1 MLGTSVA
8 TKLDEILGNQG
19 VHCFIRLRAS
29 MSDVWMV
36 RCEAVLYLTIPYV
49 LRDIIM

>member
-8 TKLDEILGNQG
+8 TKLDVILGNQG

-29 MSDVWMV
+29 LLDVLMV
-36 RCEAVLYLTIPYV
+36 RCEAVLYLTVP
-49 LRDIIM
+49 R